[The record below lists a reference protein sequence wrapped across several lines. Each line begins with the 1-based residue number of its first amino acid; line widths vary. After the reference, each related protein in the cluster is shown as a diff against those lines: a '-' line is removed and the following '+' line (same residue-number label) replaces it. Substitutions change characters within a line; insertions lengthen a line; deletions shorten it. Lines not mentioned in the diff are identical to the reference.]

1 MTMRIGV
8 LGNRSYE
15 GLEGVLARIRERAD
29 ELGVELAVDEE
40 AAAVARGRFPALSET
55 WEEIDVLVTLGGD
68 GTLLRGARE
77 AGPRGVPVLGC
88 NLGRL
93 GFLTA
98 SSPGELEEAMGRLV
112 RGEYRVEERLTLRVR
127 VRPADRPDG
136 TGEPDPGAPA
146 RAEDEAAGPD
156 DGSGAAGRSFYAL
169 NDAVVHKSGFAR
181 LITLRVW
188 VDGEEVGQ
196 YSADGIVLATATGST
211 AYSLSAGGPVLV
223 PELDALVATPISPHT
238 LAVRPLVVPADA
250 GFEVEVRPRSEQP
263 VLTVDGQAGVALRTG
278 DRIRAGRSPHPVR
291 LVQFPGQSFF
301 SVLRRKLRWGD
312 VRPRER

>member
-15 GLEGVLARIRERAD
+15 GLEEVLGRIRERAG

-55 WEEIDVLVTLGGD
+55 WDEIDVLITLGGD

-127 VRPADRPDG
+127 VQAADRADA
-136 TGEPDPGAPA
+136 TGQRDPGAGA
-146 RAEDEAAGPD
+146 RGENAVPEDED
-156 DGSGAAGRSFYAL
+156 SEAAGRSFYAL

-278 DRIRAGRSPHPVR
+278 DRIRASRSPHPVR

>member
-1 MTMRIGV
+1 MRIGV

-15 GLEGVLARIRERAD
+15 GLDRVLERVRRRVS
-29 ELGVELAVDEE
+29 ELGAELAVGGE
-40 AAAVARGRFPALSET
+40 AAAELAAGDVASLPEA
-55 WEEIDVLVTLGGD
+55 WDDIDVLLTLGGD

-93 GFLTA
+93 GFLTS
-98 SSPGELEEAMGRLV
+98 SSPEGLERALGRLV
-112 RGEYRVEERLTLRVR
+112 EGEYRVEERLTLRVEVDTTDGDR
-127 VRPADRPDG
+127 SAPDGAPEPPAD
-136 TGEPDPGAPA
+136 GADA
-146 RAEDEAAGPD
+146 LEG
-156 DGSGAAGRSFYAL
+156 GFYAL

-181 LITLRVW
+181 LITLRVRI
-188 VDGEEVGQ
+188 DGEEVGQ

-250 GFEVEVRPRSEQP
+250 VIEVEVRPRSEHP
-263 VLTVDGQAGVALRTG
+263 VLTVDGQAGVELEPG
-278 DRIRAGRSPHPVR
+278 DRIRASRSPHPVR

>member
-1 MTMRIGV
+1 MRIGV

-15 GLEGVLARIRERAD
+15 GLEAVLERIGTRAA
-29 ELGVELAVDEE
+29 ELEVELAVDEE
-40 AAAVARGRFPALSET
+40 AAGLAPAGLPRLSES
-55 WEEIDVLVTLGGD
+55 WDEIDVLVTLGGD

-98 SSPGELEEAMGRLV
+98 SSPGELEEALGRLV
-112 RGEYRVEERLTLRVR
+112 RGEYRVEERLTLEVEVR
-127 VRPADRPDG
+127 RSERPADAGDPPPADLPVS
-136 TGEPDPGAPA
+136 EAPDPRGGEEP
-146 RAEDEAAGPD
+146 EAGP
-156 DGSGAAGRSFYAL
+156 RRFYAL

-238 LAVRPLVVPADA
+238 LAVRPLVVPAEA

-263 VLTVDGQAGVALRTG
+263 VLTVDGQSGVALRTG
-278 DRIRAGRSPHPVR
+278 DRIHAGRSPHPVR
-291 LVQFPGQSFF
+291 LVQFPGRSFF
-301 SVLRRKLRWGD
+301 TVLRRKLRWGD

>member
-1 MTMRIGV
+1 MRIGV

-15 GLEGVLARIRERAD
+15 GLDEVLDRVRRRAA
-29 ELGVELAVDEE
+29 ELGAELAVGGEDDEP
-40 AAAVARGRFPALSET
+40 VDGDIPRLSEA
-55 WEEIDVLVTLGGD
+55 WDEIDVLVTLGGD
-68 GTLLRGARE
+68 GTLLRGARR
-77 AGPRGVPVLGC
+77 AGPRGIPVLGC

-98 SSPGELEEAMGRLV
+98 ASPDELETALGRLAE
-112 RGEYRVEERLTLRVR
+112 GDYRVDERLALRVE
-127 VRPADRPDG
+127 VASPDG
-136 TGEPDPGAPA
+136 DPVPGTEGGREEGSP
-146 RAEDEAAGPD
+146 EAGP
-156 DGSGAAGRSFYAL
+156 FYAL
-169 NDAVVHKSGFAR
+169 NDAVIHKTGFAR

-223 PELDALVATPISPHT
+223 PDLDALVATPISPHT

-250 GFEVEVRPRSEQP
+250 VLEVEVRPRSEQP
-263 VLTVDGQAGVALRTG
+263 VLTVDGQSGRSLATG
-278 DRIRAGRSPHPVR
+278 DRVRASRSPHPVR
-291 LVQFPGQSFF
+291 LVQFPGRSFF

-312 VRPRER
+312 VRPRDR